1 MMVLRRWALPLV
13 GIVASVL
20 IASSCAGKPA
30 GAVSGLNKIVFSSDR
45 ALPPKAEADNY
56 DTRRLDLYLM
66 DADGRHIRRLTDN
79 FATDVFPTVSHDGR
93 RIAFTRDIHGFAQ
106 VFVMDTDGLHVRLL
120 TRGHANSGLPAWSPD
135 GRRIAFATDRNAPDE
150 GDEIFVMNAD
160 GSGQRSVTRNL
171 PFSND
176 AWPSWAPD
184 GKRLVFARETLAD
197 SAIFTVNVDGSG
209 LRRLTRDK
217 QALDTQPAW
226 SPDGKRIAYESD
238 IFMLPGQIFAMN
250 PDGKQRRQLTDP
262 TVGASSRPSWS
273 SDGQRIVFMASRDH
287 HTAVWTMHADGTHQ
301 VQLTR
306 DRGFNGFPAAG

>member
-1 MMVLRRWALPLV
+1 MVLRRCALPLA
-13 GIVASVL
+13 GVAASAL
-20 IASSCAGKPA
+20 IASSCAGSRA
-30 GAVSGLNKIVFSSDR
+30 GLDSGLNKIVFSSDR
-45 ALPPKAEADNY
+45 ALPPKAEADDY

-79 FATDVFPTVSHDGR
+79 FATDVFPTVSRDGR
-93 RIAFTRDIHGFAQ
+93 RIAFTRDIRGFAQ
-106 VFVMDTDGLHVRLL
+106 VFVMDTSGRHVRML

-135 GRRIAFATDRNAPDE
+135 GRRIAFSTDRNAPDE
-150 GDEIFVMNAD
+150 GDEIYVMNAD
-160 GSGQRSVTRNL
+160 GSRQRSVTRNL

-184 GKRLVFARETLAD
+184 GKRLVFAREGLAD
-197 SAIFTVNVDGSG
+197 TAIYVVNVDRSG

-226 SPDGKRIAYESD
+226 SPDGKQIVYESD
-238 IFMLPGQIFAMN
+238 IFMLPGQIFAMS
-250 PDGKQRRQLTDP
+250 PDGKHRRQLTDP

-273 SDGQRIVFMASRDH
+273 SDGHRIVFMASRDH
-287 HTAVWTMHADGTHQ
+287 HTDVWTMRADGTHQ

-306 DRGFNGFPAAG
+306 DGGFDGFPAAG